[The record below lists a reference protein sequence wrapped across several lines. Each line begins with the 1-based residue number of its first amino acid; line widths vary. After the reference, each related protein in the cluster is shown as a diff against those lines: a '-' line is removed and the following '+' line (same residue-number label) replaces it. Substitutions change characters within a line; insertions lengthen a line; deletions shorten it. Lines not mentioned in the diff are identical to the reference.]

1 MKIPEVEAAMADLP
15 EAVAGATGPRRWRR
29 CATSW
34 RAAAPMPATGAASL
48 ATQLR
53 LVLADLD
60 ALSAGEEA
68 DIVDDLAK
76 RRAARRSG
84 AADQGGA
91 AGAE

>member
-1 MKIPEVEAAMADLP
+1 MADLP
-15 EAVAGATGPRRWRR
+15 EAVAGGD
-29 CATSW
+29 
-34 RAAAPMPATGAASL
+34 RAAALEALRDELARRLPDAGDREAASL

>member
-1 MKIPEVEAAMADLP
+1 VADLL
-15 EAVAGATGPRRWRR
+15 EAVAGGD
-29 CATSW
+29 
-34 RAAAPMPATGAASL
+34 RAAALEALRDELARRLPEATDREAASL

-53 LVLADLD
+53 LVLAELD

-68 DIVDDLAK
+68 DIVDDLAA

-84 AADQGGA
+84 TQDQGGA